1 MTDTPLNDSQ
11 QLDETQERIMNEFSR
26 MRETYRR
33 MHEDLTAILG
43 AMLRRE
49 NVAVSN
55 VAIRIKEKEALRR
68 KIIYKQKYQRLSD
81 ITDVI
86 GCRII
91 TLFEDDVERVF
102 ALVQREFEV
111 VEVVD
116 HRRKVQEMTEFG

>member
-68 KIIYKQKYQRLSD
+68 KIIYKQKYQRLYSFYNVT
-81 ITDVI
+81 IYAISKCTI
-86 GCRII
+86 
-91 TLFEDDVERVF
+91 
-102 ALVQREFEV
+102 
-111 VEVVD
+111 
-116 HRRKVQEMTEFG
+116 